1 MFELTTINYGVG
13 GVPSGYKV
21 RNIASVGG
29 TTGVKSF
36 LGPHLG
42 VRNSFRENCIF

>member
-1 MFELTTINYGVG
+1 MFEVTTMVDGG

-42 VRNSFRENCIF
+42 VRTSLLEKIVS